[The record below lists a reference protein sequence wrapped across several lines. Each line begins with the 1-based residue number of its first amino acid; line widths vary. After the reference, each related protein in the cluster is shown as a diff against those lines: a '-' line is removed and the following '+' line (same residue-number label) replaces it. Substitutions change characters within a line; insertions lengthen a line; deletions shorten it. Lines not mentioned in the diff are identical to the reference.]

1 MTAKVRKHLDFL
13 RLLISSHVR
22 QRRQLINTV
31 SDEQLSVLIEA
42 VYNVLQGVCPLSNKD
57 KNNLSK
63 NKKILRKFTDPKL
76 SKRLKS
82 TILRKIHHLIPVL
95 LQPVIR
101 YITQNGEGSSN
112 GSHRKIQKT
121 DGNVPNGDEESE

>member
-13 RLLISSHVR
+13 RLLISSHVK
-22 QRRQLINTV
+22 QRRQLINTA
-31 SDEQLSVLIEA
+31 SDEQLSVLTEA
-42 VYNVLQGVCPLSNKD
+42 VYNVLKGVCPLSDKD

-82 TILRKIHHLIPVL
+82 TILRKIHHLIPGL
-95 LQPVIR
+95 LRPVIR
-101 YITQNGEGSSN
+101 YIMQNGEGSSN

-121 DGNVPNGDEESE
+121 YGNVPNGDEESE